1 MRNTM
6 EEVTQN
12 VEGNRKMNAPTLKF
26 NLAAL
31 LTVTFFLAVSILAVT
46 PAAHAQA
53 PAQSTYSSPDDA
65 MQALIAA
72 AKAKDR
78 AALAAIFGPD
88 HEQLLSGDEV
98 EDANDLDDF
107 AEAVTESAQLQKA
120 SDSKYSV
127 VVGKNNYPM
136 PIPIVQKDGNWLF
149 DTKAGLDEVLNRR
162 IGENELSAINT
173 CRAYAI
179 AQWEYYTEGDWDNDS
194 VAEYAQKFISS
205 PGQHNG
211 LYWETAED
219 EKPSPLGKLVAAARE
234 EGYGPKSR
242 KPAASEKSASP
253 ASVAASEKEAPAHPR
268 HPFHGYYLKIL
279 KGQGPHAPGGKYSY
293 IINGNMIAG
302 YALIAYPD
310 KWGNSG
316 VMTFIINQQ
325 GRVYQKNLGPD
336 TAKIAAAITD
346 YDPDPAWKLVDAQP

>member
-1 MRNTM
+1 MKIIM
-6 EEVTQN
+6 GPVTHN
-12 VEGNRKMNAPTLKF
+12 ADGNRKINAPTLKF
-26 NLAAL
+26 SFAA
-31 LTVTFFLAVSILAVT
+31 FLAVILFLAASFFGVT
-46 PAAHAQA
+46 PAAHSQA

-65 MQALIAA
+65 MQALVAA

-78 AALAAIFGPD
+78 SALATVFGPD

-98 EDANDLDDF
+98 EDTNDLDDF
-107 AEAVTESAQLQKA
+107 AEAVSESAQLQKV
-120 SDSKYSV
+120 SDSKYTV

-136 PIPIVQKDGNWLF
+136 PIPIVQKDGKWLF
-149 DTKAGLDEVLNRR
+149 DTKSGLEEVLNRR

-179 AQWEYYTEGDWDNDS
+179 AQWEYFTEADWDHDG
-194 VAEYAQKFISS
+194 VAEYTQKFISS

-234 EGYGPKSR
+234 EGYGPKPRSSAAPDKGA
-242 KPAASEKSASP
+242 KP
-253 ASVAASEKEAPAHPR
+253 ASEKEAPAYPR
-268 HPFHGYYLKIL
+268 APYHGYYFKIL
-279 KGQGPHAPGGKYSY
+279 KSQGPHAPGGKYSY
-293 IINGNMIAG
+293 AINGNMIAG

-316 VMTFIINQQ
+316 VMTFVINQQ

-336 TAKIAAAITD
+336 TAKIAAAITE
-346 YDPDPAWKLVDAQP
+346 YDPDPTWRLADAQP

>member
-1 MRNTM
+1 MKIITGT
-6 EEVTQN
+6 VTQN
-12 VEGNRKMNAPTLKF
+12 AEGNRKMNAPALKF

-31 LTVTFFLAVSILAVT
+31 LTLIFFLAVSFLGVT
-46 PAAHAQA
+46 PPAHAQA

-65 MQALIAA
+65 MQALVTA

-78 AALAAIFGPD
+78 SALAAIFGPD
-88 HEQLLSGDEV
+88 YEQLLSGDDV

-107 AEAVTESAQLQKA
+107 AEAVSESAQLQKV
-120 SDSKYSV
+120 SDSKHTM

-136 PIPIVQKDGNWLF
+136 PIPIVQKDGKWLF

-179 AQWEYYTEGDWDNDS
+179 AQWEYFTEGDWDHDG
-194 VAEYAQKFISS
+194 VAEYAQKFIST
-205 PGQHNG
+205 PGEHNG
-211 LYWETAED
+211 LYWETAEG

-234 EGYGPKSR
+234 EGYGPMPR
-242 KPAASEKSASP
+242 KPAASDQAAKP
-253 ASVAASEKEAPAHPR
+253 APEPVSEQEAPAHPR
-268 HPFHGYYLKIL
+268 APYYGYYFKIL
-279 KGQGPHAPGGKYSY
+279 KSQGPHAPGGKYGY

-336 TAKIAAAITD
+336 TAKLAAAITE
-346 YDPDPAWKLVDAQP
+346 YDPDLTWKLVVAQP

>member
-1 MRNTM
+1 MKIVTGT
-6 EEVTQN
+6 VTQFA
-12 VEGNRKMNAPTLKF
+12 EGDTRMDASSLKF
-26 NLAAL
+26 NFVALFALTLFLAAS
-31 LTVTFFLAVSILAVT
+31 FFGGI
-46 PAAHAQA
+46 PAAHAQS

-65 MQALIAA
+65 MQALVAA

-78 AALAAIFGPD
+78 SALAAIFGPD

-98 EDANDLDDF
+98 EDANDLEDF
-107 AEAVTESAQLQKA
+107 AEDAGESAQLQKV
-120 SDSKYSV
+120 SDLKYTV
-127 VVGKNNYPM
+127 VVGKNNYPL
-136 PIPIVQKDGNWLF
+136 PIPVVQKDGKWLF
-149 DTKAGLDEVLNRR
+149 DTKAGLEEVLNRR

-179 AQWEYYTEGDWDNDS
+179 AQWEYFTEADWDNDG

-234 EGYGPKSR
+234 EGYGPKLRISAATDKTA
-242 KPAASEKSASP
+242 KPASESVSEKD
-253 ASVAASEKEAPAHPR
+253 APAHPR
-268 HPFHGYYLKIL
+268 APYHGYYFKIL
-279 KGQGPHAPGGKYSY
+279 KRQGPHAPGGKYNY

-325 GRVYQKNLGPD
+325 GRVYEKNLGAD
-336 TAKIAAAITD
+336 TAKIAASITE
-346 YDPDPAWKLVDAQP
+346 YDPDPTWKLVNAQP